1 MTPPI
6 AVQLYSVREALKHD
20 FEGTVRQIAAMGYAG
35 VEMAGN
41 YGQSPASTAQLF
53 KELGLSAPAMHA
65 MPLGPD
71 QNKILEAGL
80 ALGCKYIVCAS
91 QPRDLFKSLDGI
103 KRACETL
110 NEANAIA
117 RQHGFT
123 FGYHD
128 HEFEYEPFERS
139 YPAAHM
145 HQWLDPSI
153 ILELDTYWIKAG
165 GQDPVKIV
173 ESSGAKAPLLHIK
186 DGLAKRDVPNVA
198 LGEGTLDIP
207 AIVKAGAAHTQWLV
221 VEFDS
226 CATDLIEAVRKSY
239 HYLVDKG
246 LGHGRQ

>member
-71 QNKILEAGL
+71 QNKILEAGH

-103 KRACETL
+103 KHACETL
-110 NEANAIA
+110 NEANA
-117 RQHGFT
+117 
-123 FGYHD
+123 
-128 HEFEYEPFERS
+128 
-139 YPAAHM
+139 
-145 HQWLDPSI
+145 
-153 ILELDTYWIKAG
+153 
-165 GQDPVKIV
+165 
-173 ESSGAKAPLLHIK
+173 
-186 DGLAKRDVPNVA
+186 
-198 LGEGTLDIP
+198 
-207 AIVKAGAAHTQWLV
+207 
-221 VEFDS
+221 
-226 CATDLIEAVRKSY
+226 
-239 HYLVDKG
+239 
-246 LGHGRQ
+246 